1 MSTFPRSRILA
12 SGRPDSDPAASS
24 RSTFSLGRV
33 RRRAGRFQSRRPAIF
48 AACLTASLVLSLFLG
63 LSFSPAAAQ
72 ADLLEFVGI
81 LHMAHRGGG
90 SEAPENTLAAFSNA
104 IANGAN
110 LVECDLRKSA
120 DDVLVC
126 HHDTTVDRTTD
137 GTGAIAD
144 MTIAE
149 IKALDAG
156 SWFGT
161 EFAGEQIPT
170 LVEALTLANGQAT
183 IIIDPKYPH
192 WAEDAAATFD
202 TTGFPASTI
211 GVWADR
217 AWWVD
222 DFGTLVPGSTVII
235 RRNSSSTVESIIEWI
250 ADPDELSIASAVAI
264 NWSTSTDLE
273 LLREIIHLLHTQG
286 LPVLGYIYNGSW
298 QWDAAIELGM
308 DGIIA
313 QNPSVLFDYFE
324 GLECGNGLDDDLDT
338 ASDYPA
344 DPECNSLRGLSE
356 QPTCSDGLDNDRDGF
371 IDFPLDHGCDSET
384 DSSETSPVLPCDDG
398 IDNDGDYWSDTW
410 DAGCTHWMD
419 GSESEIAEVPSLSLR
434 GLGLLALLLGLS
446 GTVWRRRP

>member
-1 MSTFPRSRILA
+1 M
-12 SGRPDSDPAASS
+12 
-24 RSTFSLGRV
+24 
-33 RRRAGRFQSRRPAIF
+33 IF
-48 AACLTASLVLSLFLG
+48 AACLTGSVALFLA
-63 LSFSPAAAQ
+63 LVPAAAW
-72 ADLLEFVGI
+72 ANIMDSVGI

-90 SEAPENTLAAFSNA
+90 AEAPENTLAAFSNA
-104 IANGAN
+104 IASGAN

-120 DDVLVC
+120 DDVLIC

-137 GTGAIAD
+137 GTGPIAD
-144 MTIAE
+144 MTLAE

-156 SWFGT
+156 SWFGA

-170 LVEALTLANGQAT
+170 LVEALTLANGYAT

-222 DFGTLVPGSTVII
+222 DFDTLVPGSTIII
-235 RRNSSSTVESIIEWI
+235 RRNSTSTVESIIEWI
-250 ADPDELSIASAVAI
+250 ADPDESSIASAIAI
-264 NWSTSTDLE
+264 NWSTSANLE
-273 LLREIIHLLHTQG
+273 LLQEILHLLHTQD

-313 QNPSVLFDYFE
+313 QNPAALSNYFE
-324 GLECGNGLDDDLDT
+324 GLECGNGLDDDFDT
-338 ASDYPA
+338 ATDYPA
-344 DPECNSLRGLSE
+344 DLECNSLRGLSE

-371 IDFPLDHGCDSET
+371 TDFPLDRGCDSET
-384 DSSETSPVLPCDDG
+384 DSSETNPILPCDDG

-410 DAGCTHWMD
+410 DTGCTDWMD
-419 GSESEIAEVPSLSLR
+419 GSESEIVQVPSLSLR
-434 GLGLLALLLGLS
+434 SLGLLALLLGLS
-446 GTVWRRRP
+446 GMMRRRSP

>member
-1 MSTFPRSRILA
+1 MSPFPRSRILS
-12 SGRPDSDPAASS
+12 SGRPASDPAASS

-33 RRRAGRFQSRRPAIF
+33 RRCARRVHPERSAIF
-48 AACLTASLVLSLFLG
+48 AACPTASLVLSLFLG

-72 ADLLEFVGI
+72 ANLLERGRTY
-81 LHMAHRGGG
+81 HMAHRGGG

-144 MTIAE
+144 MTLAE

-273 LLREIIHLLHTQG
+273 LLQEIIHLLHTQD

-313 QNPSVLFDYFE
+313 QNPSALSDYFE

-356 QPTCSDGLDNDRDGF
+356 QPTCSDGLDNDRDGL

-384 DSSETSPVLPCDDG
+384 DSSETNPVLPCDDG